1 MKRIRIYQEGE
12 NPDKKERGVRTM
24 ASTKTTAYSIYRR
37 GTYQSQNMAGSR
49 INAGG
54 VQRGSLG
61 GQAYVY
67 DNIARQPEV
76 PPAYAPV
83 GEPEHRQ
90 KTSSQVLKNRRRA
103 LSMNTAYVVFLASA
117 AIAAVV
123 ICFLYLR
130 LQSETVS
137 RSENITALQR
147 ELAELT
153 EKNDAAYQAA
163 ADSINLNT
171 VRDKAINE
179 LGMVYASQGRVVPY
193 KNPTTDCVKQY
204 NDIPE
209 NGVLAKS
216 GSLTR

>member
-1 MKRIRIYQEGE
+1 
-12 NPDKKERGVRTM
+12 M
-24 ASTKTTAYSIYRR
+24 ASTKTTIYSIYGRETHEDSFHGDTVNLDLSQGRSGVSQATTRIGAAVDELRR
-37 GTYQSQNMAGSR
+37 GSQ
-49 INAGG
+49 
-54 VQRGSLG
+54 G

-76 PPAYAPV
+76 PPVHVPV
-83 GEPEHRQ
+83 GEPEYRQ
-90 KTSSQVLKNRRRA
+90 KTSRQVLKNRRRA
-103 LSMNTAYVVFLASA
+103 LSMNTAYAVFLASA
-117 AIAAVV
+117 AIFAVV

-130 LQSETVS
+130 LQSETVT

-163 ADSINLNT
+163 ADSINLNI
-171 VRDKAINE
+171 VRDRAVNQ
-179 LGMVYASQGRVVPY
+179 LGMVYASQGRVVSY

-204 NDIPE
+204 NDIPD

-216 GSLTR
+216 GKLAE

>member
-1 MKRIRIYQEGE
+1 
-12 NPDKKERGVRTM
+12 M
-24 ASTKTTAYSIYRR
+24 ASTKTTIYSIYERKAYGNSGYGDSVNR
-37 GTYQSQNMAGSR
+37 NLSQNRSGAYQSTAGNR
-49 INAGG
+49 INAGE
-54 VQRGSLG
+54 VRHGSLS

-76 PPAYAPV
+76 PPVHVPV
-83 GEPEHRQ
+83 GEPEYRQ
-90 KTSSQVLKNRRRA
+90 KTSRQVLKNRRRA

-117 AIAAVV
+117 AILSVI
-123 ICFLYLR
+123 ICFMYLR

-137 RSENITALQR
+137 RSENITALQK
-147 ELAELT
+147 ELADLT

-171 VRDKAINE
+171 VRDKAVNE
-179 LGMVYASQGRVVPY
+179 LGMVYASQGSVVPY
-193 KNPTTDCVKQY
+193 KNPTTDCVKKY

-216 GSLTR
+216 GSLAK

>member
-1 MKRIRIYQEGE
+1 
-12 NPDKKERGVRTM
+12 M
-24 ASTKTTAYSIYRR
+24 ASTKTTTYSIYGREAHGDFWHGDTVNLDLSQGRSGLSR
-37 GTYQSQNMAGSR
+37 GTTRIGDLSGGTRHGSQS
-49 INAGG
+49 
-54 VQRGSLG
+54 

-76 PPAYAPV
+76 PPAHVPV
-83 GEPEHRQ
+83 GEPEYRQ
-90 KTSSQVLKNRRRA
+90 KTSRQVLKNRRRA
-103 LSMNTAYVVFLASA
+103 LSINSAYAVFLASA
-117 AIAAVV
+117 AIFAVV

-130 LQSETVS
+130 LQSEMVA
-137 RSENITALQR
+137 RSENVTALQR

-163 ADSINLNT
+163 ADSVNLNT
-171 VRDKAINE
+171 VRDRAVNQ
-179 LGMVYASQGRVVPY
+179 LGMVYASQGRVVTY

-216 GSLTR
+216 GSLTE

>member
-1 MKRIRIYQEGE
+1 
-12 NPDKKERGVRTM
+12 M
-24 ASTKTTAYSIYRR
+24 ASTKTTTYSIYGRQAYENSFHGDTVNLDLSQGRSGVSQATTRIGAAVDELRR
-37 GTYQSQNMAGSR
+37 GSQ
-49 INAGG
+49 
-54 VQRGSLG
+54 G

-76 PPAYAPV
+76 PPVHVPV
-83 GEPEHRQ
+83 GEPEYRQ
-90 KTSSQVLKNRRRA
+90 KTSRQVLKNRRRA
-103 LSMNTAYVVFLASA
+103 LSMNA
-117 AIAAVV
+117 AIFAVV

-130 LQSETVS
+130 LQSETVT

-171 VRDKAINE
+171 VRDRAVNQ
-179 LGMVYASQGRVVPY
+179 LGMVYASQGRVVSY

-204 NDIPE
+204 NDIPD

-216 GSLTR
+216 GKLAE

>member
-1 MKRIRIYQEGE
+1 
-12 NPDKKERGVRTM
+12 M
-24 ASTKTTAYSIYRR
+24 ASTRTTTYSIHKRDYSNSYYDTVNWDLPRSR
-37 GTYQSQNMAGSR
+37 SGAYQSQSTVGSR
-49 INAGG
+49 THAGG
-54 VQRGSLG
+54 ARQGSLS

-76 PPAYAPV
+76 LPVQVPV

-103 LSMNTAYVVFLASA
+103 LSMNTAYAVFLASA

-147 ELAELT
+147 ELEDLT
-153 EKNDAAYQAA
+153 EKNDTAYQAA
-163 ADSINLNT
+163 ADSVNLNT
-171 VRDKAINE
+171 VRDRALNE
-179 LGMVYASQGRVVPY
+179 LGMVYASQGRVVSY
-193 KNPTTDCVKQY
+193 KNPTTDRVKQY

-216 GSLTR
+216 GLP

>member
-1 MKRIRIYQEGE
+1 
-12 NPDKKERGVRTM
+12 M
-24 ASTKTTAYSIYRR
+24 ASTKTTTYSIYGRQAYENSFHGDTVNLDLSQIRSSVSR
-37 GTYQSQNMAGSR
+37 GTTRIGS
-49 INAGG
+49 AADEL
-54 VQRGSLG
+54 QRGSQG

-76 PPAYAPV
+76 PPVHMPV
-83 GEPEHRQ
+83 GEPEYRQ
-90 KTSSQVLKNRRRA
+90 KTSRQVL
-103 LSMNTAYVVFLASA
+103 LASA
-117 AIAAVV
+117 AIFAVV

-130 LQSETVS
+130 LQSETVA

-171 VRDKAINE
+171 VRDRALNQ
-179 LGMVYASQGRVVPY
+179 LGMVYASQGRVVSY
-193 KNPTTDCVKQY
+193 QNPTTDCVKQY
-204 NDIPE
+204 NDIPD

-216 GSLTR
+216 GKLAE

>member
-1 MKRIRIYQEGE
+1 
-12 NPDKKERGVRTM
+12 M
-24 ASTKTTAYSIYRR
+24 ASTKTTTYSIYGRR
-37 GTYQSQNMAGSR
+37 AYDNSYYGGTVNRNLSQGRNGAYQSTASSR

-54 VQRGSLG
+54 VRHGSLS

-76 PPAYAPV
+76 PPVQVPV
-83 GEPEHRQ
+83 GEPEYRQ
-90 KTSSQVLKNRRRA
+90 KASSQVLKNRRRA
-103 LSMNTAYVVFLASA
+103 LSMNTAYVVFLACA
-117 AIAAVV
+117 AILAVI
-123 ICFLYLR
+123 ICFMYLR

-147 ELAELT
+147 ELEELT

-171 VRDKAINE
+171 VRDRALNE
-179 LGMVYASQGRVVPY
+179 LGMVYASQGRVVSY
-193 KNPTTDCVKQY
+193 KNPTTDRVKKY

-216 GSLTR
+216 GSVTK

>member
-1 MKRIRIYQEGE
+1 
-12 NPDKKERGVRTM
+12 M
-24 ASTKTTAYSIYRR
+24 ASTKTTIYSIYGRETHEDSFHGDTVNLDLSQGR
-37 GTYQSQNMAGSR
+37 SGAYQATTRIGALSGSQS
-49 INAGG
+49 
-54 VQRGSLG
+54 

-76 PPAYAPV
+76 PPVHVPV
-83 GEPEHRQ
+83 GEPEYRQ
-90 KTSSQVLKNRRRA
+90 KTSRQVLKNRRRA
-103 LSMNTAYVVFLASA
+103 LSMSTAYAVFLASA
-117 AIAAVV
+117 AIFAVV

-130 LQSETVS
+130 LQSETVA
-137 RSENITALQR
+137 RSESITALQR

-163 ADSINLNT
+163 ADSVNLNT
-171 VRDKAINE
+171 VRDRAVNQ
-179 LGMVYASQGRVVPY
+179 LGMVYASQGSVVSY

-216 GSLTR
+216 GSLTE

>member
-1 MKRIRIYQEGE
+1 
-12 NPDKKERGVRTM
+12 M
-24 ASTKTTAYSIYRR
+24 ASTKTTTYSIYGRR
-37 GTYQSQNMAGSR
+37 AYDHSYYGDTVNWNLSQDRNGANQSTAGSR

-54 VQRGSLG
+54 MRQGSLS

-76 PPAYAPV
+76 PPVQVPV
-83 GEPEHRQ
+83 GEPEYRQ
-90 KTSSQVLKNRRRA
+90 KTSRQVLKNRRRA
-103 LSMNTAYVVFLASA
+103 LSMNTAYVVFLACA
-117 AIAAVV
+117 AILAVI
-123 ICFLYLR
+123 ICFMYLR

-147 ELAELT
+147 ELEELT

-163 ADSINLNT
+163 SDSINLNT
-171 VRDKAINE
+171 VRDRALNE
-179 LGMVYASQGRVVPY
+179 LGMVYASQGRVVSY
-193 KNPTTDCVKQY
+193 KNPTTDCVKKY

-216 GSLTR
+216 GSLTK